1 MSESVSTNCIS
12 NNLLSSRES
21 VSSVI
26 EVSLVIGL
34 EKLCCNVA
42 LLRLL

>member
-1 MSESVSTNCIS
+1 MSESVSTIVS
-12 NNLLSSRES
+12 VTTLLSSRES